1 MNREGSHRLKRL
13 SLVSKPASLYQS
25 ADDAEQKE
33 NMKEKRIAEG
43 IAGPSTPRRSTAMR
57 NSISYSPAPRSLVY
71 DRSRSKAI
79 SSLDRSVDG
88 EETDVRQDGV
98 AGITQTSRRIAEDEQ
113 VGQQRVGGRVRTKGE
128 TLVEK

>member
-1 MNREGSHRLKRL
+1 
-13 SLVSKPASLYQS
+13 
-25 ADDAEQKE
+25 
-33 NMKEKRIAEG
+33 
-43 IAGPSTPRRSTAMR
+43 MR

-71 DRSRSKAI
+71 DRSRSRAR

-98 AGITQTSRRIAEDEQ
+98 AGITQTSRRVAEDEQ